1 MKLSFPHPLIIMLVF
16 IGFATML
23 TYIVP
28 AGSYERILDEAS
40 GREVVVQGSY
50 TQQEN
55 NPVSIG
61 KMFLSI
67 PEGFIDGAEVVVLIL
82 IIGGAFYVVEKTGAF
97 SRGLEVLI
105 FRFNNA
111 KSFLTV
117 IIGVLFA
124 AMGNLSGFQEEV
136 IAMVPLLMVLSTKI
150 GYTKTAVIAFSLGS
164 AVIGGSFGPTNPF
177 GVIIAQK
184 VAEVPV
190 FSGSLFRLVF
200 LVLALAFWITYFIK
214 TGKDNSFQ
222 SDLVGKKP
230 MKLSNSH
237 VIILLLVALTFGI
250 MVFGLTNWGWNYNEM
265 SAIFFV
271 LGMTAGILGKLGIN
285 GTARAYSEGFG
296 ELIFAGVIVGM
307 ARSIYLIMQ
316 EGQIIDTIILGLFSP
331 LEGLPLGLSAVS
343 MLVGQ
348 CILHIPVPSTS
359 GQAVLTMPLLAPIA
373 DLIGMSRQV
382 VVLAYQYGA
391 GLMDL
396 VTPTNGALM
405 AILAASGISYKE
417 WMRVAWKPILILLLI
432 GMSGILL
439 GIIVFS

>member
-16 IGFATML
+16 IGLATML
-23 TYIVP
+23 TYVVP
-28 AGSYERILDEAS
+28 AGSYSRVLDEAT
-40 GREVVVQGSY
+40 GREIVVQGSY
-50 TQQEN
+50 KQHDN
-55 NPVSIG
+55 NPVGIG

-67 PEGFIDGAEVVVLIL
+67 PEGFIEGAEVVVLIL

-150 GYTKTAVIAFSLGS
+150 GYSKTAVIAFSLGS

-190 FSGSLFRLVF
+190 FSGSLYRLVF
-200 LVLALAFWITYFIK
+200 LALALGFWITYFIK

-222 SDLVGKKP
+222 MDMSDKKP
-230 MKLSNSH
+230 ESLSNSH
-237 VIILLLVALTFGI
+237 IIILVLVALTFGF
-250 MVFGLTNWGWNYNEM
+250 MVYGLTNLDWNYNEM

-271 LGMTAGILGKLGIN
+271 LGLAAGLIGNLGIN

-405 AILAASGISYKE
+405 AILAASGISYKD
-417 WMRVAWKPILILLLI
+417 WMKATWKPTLILLLI
-432 GMSGILL
+432 GMTSIVL
-439 GIIVFS
+439 GIFVFS

>member
-1 MKLSFPHPLIIMLVF
+1 MKLSFPHPLIIMLAF
-16 IGFATML
+16 LGLATML
-23 TYIVP
+23 TYVVP
-28 AGSYERILDEAS
+28 AGSYCRVLDEAT
-40 GREVVVQGSY
+40 GREIVVQGSY
-50 TQQEN
+50 KQHDN
-55 NPVSIG
+55 NPVGIG

-67 PEGFIDGAEVVVLIL
+67 PEGFIEGAEVVVLIL

-105 FRFNNA
+105 FRFKKA
-111 KSFLTV
+111 KSFLII

-136 IAMVPLLMVLSTKI
+136 IAMVPLLMVLSNKI
-150 GYTKTAVIAFSLGS
+150 GYSKTAVIAFSLGA

-190 FSGSLFRLVF
+190 FSGSLYRMVF
-200 LVLALAFWITYFIK
+200 LVLALGTWIAYFIK
-214 TGKDNSFQ
+214 TGKDKLSKSIV
-222 SDLVGKKP
+222 SDIKPNKLSGSHILILVLVG
-230 MKLSNSH
+230 
-237 VIILLLVALTFGI
+237 LTFGI
-250 MVFGLTNWGWNYNEM
+250 MVFGLTNWDWNYNEM
-265 SAIFFV
+265 SAIFFG
-271 LGMTAGILGKLGIN
+271 LGLTAGIIGNLGLN

-316 EGQIIDTIILGLFSP
+316 EGMIIDTIILGLFSP
-331 LEGLPLGLSAVS
+331 LEGLPLGLSAIS
-343 MLVGQ
+343 MLIGQ

-417 WMRVAWKPILILLLI
+417 WIKVAWKPILILLLI
-432 GMSGILL
+432 GVISIIL
-439 GIIVFS
+439 GIFVLV

>member
-1 MKLSFPHPLIIMLVF
+1 MKISFPHPLIIMLVF

-28 AGSYERILDEAS
+28 AGSYDRVLDEVS
-40 GREVVVQGSY
+40 GREIVVQGSY
-50 TQQEN
+50 KQHDN
-55 NPVSIG
+55 NPVGIG

-67 PEGFIDGAEVVVLIL
+67 PEGFIEGAEVVVLIL

-105 FRFNNA
+105 FRFKNA
-111 KSFLTV
+111 KSFLTA
-117 IIGVLFA
+117 IIGILFA

-150 GYTKTAVIAFSLGS
+150 GYSKTAVIALSLGS

-190 FSGSLFRLVF
+190 FSGSLFRMVF
-200 LVLALAFWITYFIK
+200 LGLALAFWITYFIK

-222 SDLVGKKP
+222 MDMSDKKP
-230 MKLSNSH
+230 ESLSNSH
-237 VIILLLVALTFGI
+237 VVILVLVALTFGF
-250 MVFGLTNWGWNYNEM
+250 MVYGLTNLGWNYNEM

-271 LGMTAGILGKLGIN
+271 LGLTAGIIGNLGIN

-432 GMSGILL
+432 GMSGIVL
-439 GIIVFS
+439 GIFVFT

>member
-1 MKLSFPHPLIIMLVF
+1 MKLFFPHPLIIMLVF
-16 IGFATML
+16 LGLAALL
-23 TYIVP
+23 TYFVP
-28 AGSYERILDEAS
+28 AGSYDRTMDKAT
-40 GREVVVQGSY
+40 GREIVVQGSY
-50 TQQEN
+50 HQIEN

-61 KMFLSI
+61 KIFLSV
-67 PEGFIDGAEVVVLIL
+67 PEGFIEGAEVVILIL

-97 SRGLEVLI
+97 SSGLEALI
-105 FRFNNA
+105 FRFNKA
-111 KSFLTV
+111 KSYL
-117 IIGVLFA
+117 IIILGILFA
-124 AMGNLSGFQEEV
+124 TMGNLSGFQEEI
-136 IAMVPLLMVLSTKI
+136 IAMVPLLMVLAHKI
-150 GYTKTAVIAFSLGS
+150 GYSKTAIIAFSLGS

-190 FSGSLFRLVF
+190 FSGGMYRIFF
-200 LVLALAFWITYFIK
+200 LVLALTFWIAYFIRN
-214 TGKDNSFQ
+214 GKDKNSQ
-222 SDLVGKKP
+222 LITSDKEPK
-230 MKLSNSH
+230 KLSNSH
-237 VIILLLVALTFGI
+237 VLILILVGLTFGI
-250 MVFGLTNWGWNYNEM
+250 MVFGLTSWSWNYNEM

-271 LGMTAGILGKLGIN
+271 LGLAVGLMGNLGIN

-296 ELIFAGVIVGM
+296 EMIFAGIIVGM
-307 ARSIYLIMQ
+307 ARSIYMVLQ
-316 EGQIIDTIILGLFSP
+316 EGMIIDTIILGLFSP

-343 MLVGQ
+343 MLLGQ

-405 AILAASGISYKE
+405 DILAASGISYKD
-417 WMRVAWKPILILLLI
+417 WMKVSWKPILFLLLI
-432 GMSGILL
+432 ASISVMT
-439 GIIVFS
+439 GIIFF

>member
-67 PEGFIDGAEVVVLIL
+67 PEGFIEGAEVVVLIL

-117 IIGVLFA
+117 IIGILFA

-164 AVIGGSFGPTNPF
+164 AVIGGSFGQTNPF

-222 SDLVGKKP
+222 SDLDGKKP
-230 MKLSNSH
+230 MRLSNSH

-417 WMRVAWKPILILLLI
+417 WMKVAWKPILILLLI

>member
-16 IGFATML
+16 IGFATVL

-28 AGSYERILDEAS
+28 AGSYDRVLDEVS
-40 GREVVVQGSY
+40 GREIVVQGSY
-50 TQQEN
+50 KQHDN

-61 KMFLSI
+61 KIFLSI
-67 PEGFIDGAEVVVLIL
+67 PEGFIEGSDVVILIL

-97 SRGLEVLI
+97 SSGLEVLI
-105 FRFNNA
+105 FRFSKA
-111 KSFLTV
+111 KSYL
-117 IIGVLFA
+117 IIILGILFA
-124 AMGNLSGFQEEV
+124 TMGNLSGFQEEI
-136 IAMVPLLMVLSTKI
+136 IAMVPLLVVLAQKI
-150 GYTKTAVIAFSLGS
+150 GYSKTAVIAFSLGS

-190 FSGSLFRLVF
+190 FSGGLFRMVF
-200 LVLALAFWITYFIK
+200 LILALSFWIGYFIK
-214 TGKDNSFQ
+214 NGKDKSLSKNISI
-222 SDLVGKKP
+222 KTPK
-230 MKLSNSH
+230 KLSNTH
-237 VIILLLVALTFGI
+237 VLILILVGLTFGI

-271 LGMTAGILGKLGIN
+271 LGMTVGLIGNLGIN

-296 ELIFAGVIVGM
+296 EMIFAGVIVGM
-307 ARSIYLIMQ
+307 ARSIYLVLQ

-331 LEGLPLGLSAVS
+331 LEGLPLSLSGIS

-405 AILAASGISYKE
+405 AILAASGISYKD
-417 WMRVAWKPILILLLI
+417 WIKVSWKPILILLLI
-432 GMSGILL
+432 ASSSILVAIL
-439 GIIVFS
+439 VF